1 MWIASEPYNDLP
13 KPPTTELET
22 REVLKATTEA
32 RAALAA
38 LDQAVYRLPNPS
50 ILLNALTLLEAQAS
64 SEIENI
70 VTTTDEL
77 FQLASVDR
85 RRANPAAKETLRYRT
100 ALYLGVGELRFRPIS
115 SALAARICSGI
126 NGHETTVRELP
137 GTFIGDP
144 ATRAVR
150 YTPPSGREVITEKL
164 VEWEAYI
171 HGEHVVDPLIVMAV
185 AHYQFEAIHP
195 FPDGNGRAGR
205 ILNILMLID
214 AGLLRE
220 PVLYLSRYIIENKNE
235 YYQRLLNV
243 TKAADW
249 QSWLLFMLE
258 GVRSTAELT
267 LNLIDDIQQL
277 QMEFRTEIRQSSVV
291 RSDTDLLDL
300 LFERPYLRTSDVVE
314 RCNVSR
320 PTASKWLNDL
330 VERNQ
335 LRTVK
340 TGRERLFINRR
351 LLQILSQPIAER
363 QRD

>member
-1 MWIASEPYNDLP
+1 MWTASEPYNDLP
-13 KPPTTELET
+13 RPPTTELET
-22 REVLKATTEA
+22 REVLKSTTEA

-77 FQLASVDR
+77 FQLASVESV
-85 RRANPAAKETLRYRT
+85 RANPAAKETLRYRS

-115 SALAARICSGI
+115 AAMAARICSGV

-144 ATRAVR
+144 ATRTVR

-164 VEWEAYI
+164 VEWESYI
-171 HGEHVVDPLIVMAV
+171 HGQQALDPLVVMAV

-214 AGLLRE
+214 AGLLKE

-235 YYQRLLNV
+235 YYRLLLNV
-243 TKAADW
+243 TKDSDW
-249 QSWLLFMLE
+249 QSWLLFMLK

-267 LNLIDDIQQL
+267 LDLIDDIQQL
-277 QMEFRTEIRQSSVV
+277 QMEFRTEIRENSVV

-300 LFERPYLRTSDVVE
+300 LFERPYLRTADVVD

-330 VERNQ
+330 VKRNQ

-340 TGRERLFINRR
+340 AGRERLFINWR
-351 LLQILSQPIAER
+351 LLHLLSRPSAEPR
-363 QRD
+363 SD